1 METTLE
7 ELAHNKFDAE
17 QLLLMEQRILQTIGF
32 RIPSTTIYSEA
43 MMKLNHL
50 ISVSTP
56 DLEQS
61 VIDELESYIAYL
73 SILFQY
79 DLELAYKRMEDLT

>member
-1 METTLE
+1 
-7 ELAHNKFDAE
+7 
-17 QLLLMEQRILQTIGF
+17 
-32 RIPSTTIYSEA
+32 

-79 DLELAYKRMEDLT
+79 DIELAYKRMEDLT